1 MDFRLSEEQ
10 VFIKNTIRR
19 FMQRECPRE
28 TAHEMDERG
37 IFPSDLLNKL
47 ASLGFCGLTIPE
59 TYDGGALPA
68 NDSDTGENLGLFN
81 AALILEEIGALS
93 LTLAGSYASAVFFG
107 GHILAR
113 FGSETQRQALLPAAA
128 RGDLIFGPALYDD
141 LSSNPLQFRSANG
154 EYTLNGCAEFVPLAG
169 RANYLLIQAQDSS
182 KLDRFMLFITGNKS
196 PGVRIDPIESSGQRG
211 VAPARVFFTN
221 VPAYPL
227 LSFEGELEDDKT
239 YLRAINDLVCA
250 ALGLGLAQGAFGYAA
265 QYASERAQ
273 FGQPILKFEAIQHML
288 VDQSLALQS
297 TRWLLYH
304 TCWLADQGEP
314 FSYEAALACL
324 QAKNLAHQAGLQGVH
339 ILGGYGYMAEYDA
352 QRYMRDSLRL
362 IFASENSEILKNRIG
377 EKLWKTK

>member
-10 VFIKNTIRR
+10 AFIKNTIRR
-19 FMQRECPRE
+19 FMQRECPRDK
-28 TAHEMDERG
+28 AHEMDELG
-37 IFPSDLLNKL
+37 IFPGDLLEKL

-59 TYDGGALPA
+59 TYDGGALPVKGPG
-68 NDSDTGENLGLFN
+68 SSENQGLFN
-81 AALILEEIGALS
+81 AILILEEIGTLS
-93 LTLAGSYASAVFFG
+93 LALAGSYASVVFFG
-107 GHILAR
+107 GHILTR
-113 FGSETQRQALLPAAA
+113 FGSDAQRQALLPAAA
-128 RGDLIFGPALYDD
+128 RGELIFGPALYDE
-141 LSSNPLQFRSANG
+141 LSSDPLRFRSAGG

-169 RANYLLIQAQDSS
+169 RASYLLIQAQGSS
-182 KLDRFMLFITGNKS
+182 ELDHSMLFLTGINS

-211 VAPARVFFTN
+211 AAPAQVFFTN
-221 VPAYPL
+221 VPASPL
-227 LSFEGELEDDKT
+227 LFFKGESEDDDS

-250 ALGLGLAQGAFGYAA
+250 GLGLGLAQGAFGYAA

-273 FGQPILKFEAIQHML
+273 FGQPILQFEAIQHML

-362 IFASENSEILKNRIG
+362 IFASENSENLKNRIG